1 MAPRQNA
8 IRRVEGSQAWRLSL
22 LGRVGGRPNTGVRMP
37 ASVDTAAGL
46 ELLDVI
52 QLKGVSRFSGCIS
65 VQGDAFTGLLFFRD
79 GQIIHAEAG
88 SLVSEEAFYEIA
100 QRPNTTFTLQ
110 PNVTTTSH
118 TIHRS
123 WQFLL
128 MESQRLVD
136 EARRKNPSGVQ
147 APPAQEKRVDL
158 VDRIRHVAGVVWAS
172 LESKT
177 GVPQASGQS
186 SDPMEEKTAHLG
198 ALARVVGERLRVGE
212 VVGATVQGADRN
224 LLLMAT
230 KAYHL
235 LILVQGGAHAG
246 ATEAEIRKLL
256 AARR

>member
-1 MAPRQNA
+1 
-8 IRRVEGSQAWRLSL
+8 
-22 LGRVGGRPNTGVRMP
+22 MP

-65 VQGDAFTGLLFFRD
+65 VQGDAFNGLLFFRD

-88 SLVSEEAFYEIA
+88 SLVGEEAFYEIA
-100 QRPNTTFTLQ
+100 QRPGTTFTLQ

-136 EARRKNPSGVQ
+136 EARRKNPSAAQ
-147 APPAQEKRVDL
+147 APPAQEKKVDL
-158 VDRIRHVAGVVWAS
+158 VDRIRSVAGVVWAS

-177 GVPQASGQS
+177 GVPQSAGPGA
-186 SDPMEEKTAHLG
+186 DPMEEKTAHLG
-198 ALARVVGERLRVGE
+198 ALARVVGERLRIGE

>member
-1 MAPRQNA
+1 
-8 IRRVEGSQAWRLSL
+8 
-22 LGRVGGRPNTGVRMP
+22 MP

-52 QLKGVSRFSGCIS
+52 QLKGVSRFSGSIS
-65 VQGDAFTGLLFFRD
+65 VQSEGFTGLLFFRD

-88 SLVSEEAFYEIA
+88 SLAGEEAFYEIV
-100 QRPNTTFTLQ
+100 QRSGTAFTLQ

-136 EARRKNPSGVQ
+136 EARRKNP
-147 APPAQEKRVDL
+147 APAPPPPAQEKKVDL
-158 VDRIRHVAGVVWAS
+158 VDRIRGVSGVVWAS

-177 GVPQASGQS
+177 GVPQSAGPGA
-186 SDPMEEKTAHLG
+186 DPMEERTAHLG
-198 ALARVVGERLRVGE
+198 ALARVVGERLNVGE

>member
-1 MAPRQNA
+1 
-8 IRRVEGSQAWRLSL
+8 
-22 LGRVGGRPNTGVRMP
+22 MP

-65 VQGDAFTGLLFFRD
+65 VQGESFNGLLFFRD

-88 SLVSEEAFYEIA
+88 SLAGEEAFYEIA
-100 QRPNTTFTLQ
+100 QRPGAGFTLQ

-118 TIHRS
+118 SIHRS

-136 EARRKNPSGVQ
+136 EARRKNPAG
-147 APPAQEKRVDL
+147 APAAPVQEKKVDL
-158 VDRIRHVAGVVWAS
+158 VDRIRNVPGVVWAS

-177 GVPQASGQS
+177 GVPQSAGS
-186 SDPMEEKTAHLG
+186 SADLMEEKTAHLG
-198 ALARVVGERLRVGE
+198 ALARVVGERLKVGE

>member
-1 MAPRQNA
+1 
-8 IRRVEGSQAWRLSL
+8 
-22 LGRVGGRPNTGVRMP
+22 MP

-52 QLKGVSRFSGCIS
+52 QLKGVSRFSGCIQ
-65 VQGDAFTGLLFFRD
+65 VQGDGFIGLLFFRD

-88 SLVSEEAFYEIA
+88 NLVGEEAFYEVA
-100 QRPNTTFTLQ
+100 QRPGTTFTLQ

-136 EARRKNPSGVQ
+136 EARRKNPSPPPPPV
-147 APPAQEKRVDL
+147 PPAQEKKVDL
-158 VDRIRHVAGVVWAS
+158 VDRIRNVAGVVWAS

-177 GVPQASGQS
+177 GVPQSAGPNA
-186 SDPMEEKTAHLG
+186 DPMEEKTAHLG
-198 ALARVVGERLRVGE
+198 ALARVVGDRLRVGE
-212 VVGATVQGADRN
+212 VVGATVQGTDRN

-256 AARR
+256 AAKR

>member
-1 MAPRQNA
+1 
-8 IRRVEGSQAWRLSL
+8 
-22 LGRVGGRPNTGVRMP
+22 MP
-37 ASVDTAAGL
+37 ASVETAAGL

-65 VQGDAFTGLLFFRD
+65 VQGDAFNGLLFFRD

-88 SLVSEEAFYEIA
+88 SLVGEEAFYEIA
-100 QRPNTTFTLQ
+100 QRPGTTFTLQ

-136 EARRKNPSGVQ
+136 EARRKNPAAAQ
-147 APPAQEKRVDL
+147 APPAPEKKVDL
-158 VDRIRHVAGVVWAS
+158 VDRIRSVAGVVWAS
-172 LESKT
+172 LESKS
-177 GVPQASGQS
+177 GVPAAGPRA
-186 SDPMEEKTAHLG
+186 DPMEEKTAHLG

-212 VVGATVQGADRN
+212 VVGATVQGTDRN

>member
-1 MAPRQNA
+1 
-8 IRRVEGSQAWRLSL
+8 
-22 LGRVGGRPNTGVRMP
+22 MP

-65 VQGDAFTGLLFFRD
+65 VQGDAFNGLLFFRD

-88 SLVSEEAFYEIA
+88 SLLGEEAFYEIA
-100 QRPNTTFTLQ
+100 QRPGTTFTLQ

-136 EARRKNPSGVQ
+136 EARRKNPAAAQ
-147 APPAQEKRVDL
+147 APPAQEKKVDL
-158 VDRIRHVAGVVWAS
+158 VDRIRSVPGVVWAS
-172 LESKT
+172 LESKS
-177 GVPQASGQS
+177 GVPQAGAST
-186 SDPMEEKTAHLG
+186 DPMEEQTAHLG
-198 ALARVVGERLRVGE
+198 ALARVVGERLRIGE
-212 VVGATVQGADRN
+212 VVGATVQGVDRN

-235 LILVQGGAHAG
+235 LILVQGGAHAS

>member
-1 MAPRQNA
+1 
-8 IRRVEGSQAWRLSL
+8 
-22 LGRVGGRPNTGVRMP
+22 MP

-65 VQGDAFTGLLFFRD
+65 VQGDGFSGLLFFRD

-88 SLVSEEAFYEIA
+88 SLVGEEAFYEIA
-100 QRPNTTFTLQ
+100 QRPGTGFTLQ

-136 EARRKNPSGVQ
+136 EARRKNPSAAQ
-147 APPAQEKRVDL
+147 APPPQEKKVDL
-158 VDRIRHVAGVVWAS
+158 VDRIRNVAGVVWAS

-177 GVPQASGQS
+177 GVPQSAGPSA
-186 SDPMEEKTAHLG
+186 DPMEEKTAHLG

-212 VVGATVQGADRN
+212 VVGATVQGSDRN

>member
-1 MAPRQNA
+1 
-8 IRRVEGSQAWRLSL
+8 
-22 LGRVGGRPNTGVRMP
+22 MP

-65 VQGDAFTGLLFFRD
+65 VQGDGFTGLLFFRD

-88 SLVSEEAFYEIA
+88 SLVGEEAFYEIA
-100 QRPNTTFTLQ
+100 QRPGTTFTLQ

-136 EARRKNPSGVQ
+136 EARRKNPVAAQ
-147 APPAQEKRVDL
+147 PAAPVQEKKVDL
-158 VDRIRHVAGVVWAS
+158 VDRIRNVAGVVWAS
-172 LESKT
+172 LESKS
-177 GVPQASGQS
+177 GVLQAGPGA
-186 SDPMEEKTAHLG
+186 DPTEEKTAHLG

-212 VVGATVQGADRN
+212 VVGATVQGTDRN

>member
-1 MAPRQNA
+1 MP
-8 IRRVEGSQAWRLSL
+8 ESL
-22 LGRVGGRPNTGVRMP
+22 EP
-37 ASVDTAAGL
+37 AAGL

-52 QLKGVSRFSGCIS
+52 QLKGVGRFSGSIS
-65 VQGDAFTGLLFFRD
+65 VAGDALTGLIFFRD

-88 SLVSEEAFYEIA
+88 SILGEEAFYAIA
-100 QRPNTTFTLQ
+100 QRPNATFTLQ

-128 MESQRLVD
+128 MESQRIVD
-136 EARRKNPSGVQ
+136 EARRRSATSP
-147 APPAQEKRVDL
+147 PPAAPERRLEL
-158 VDRIRHVAGVVWAS
+158 VDRIRRVPGVVFAA

-177 GVPQASGQS
+177 GVRPGRGPA
-186 SDPMEEKTAHLG
+186 DLNDERTAQLG

-212 VVGATVQGADRN
+212 VVGATVQGGERN

-235 LILVQGGAHAG
+235 VILIQGGPQAV

>member
-1 MAPRQNA
+1 
-8 IRRVEGSQAWRLSL
+8 
-22 LGRVGGRPNTGVRMP
+22 MP

-65 VQGDAFTGLLFFRD
+65 VQGDTFTGLLFFRD

-88 SLVSEEAFYEIA
+88 SLVGEEAFYEIA
-100 QRPNTTFTLQ
+100 QRPSTTFTLQ

-136 EARRKNPSGVQ
+136 EARRKNPSAAQ
-147 APPAQEKRVDL
+147 PPPVQEKKVDL
-158 VDRIRHVAGVVWAS
+158 VDRIRNVAGVVWAS

-177 GVPQASGQS
+177 GVPQGAGPSA
-186 SDPMEEKTAHLG
+186 DPMEEKTAHLG

>member
-1 MAPRQNA
+1 
-8 IRRVEGSQAWRLSL
+8 
-22 LGRVGGRPNTGVRMP
+22 MP

-65 VQGDAFTGLLFFRD
+65 VQGDAFSGMLFFRD

-88 SLVSEEAFYEIA
+88 DQVGEEAFYEIA
-100 QRPNTTFTLQ
+100 QRANTSFTLQ

-136 EARRKNPSGVQ
+136 EARRKNPAAAQ
-147 APPAQEKRVDL
+147 APPPQEKKVDL
-158 VDRIRHVAGVVWAS
+158 VDRIRTVNGVVWAS
-172 LESKT
+172 LESKS
-177 GVPQASGQS
+177 GVPQAAGPSA
-186 SDPMEEKTAHLG
+186 DPMEEKTAHLG

-235 LILVQGGAHAG
+235 LILIQGGAHAG

>member
-1 MAPRQNA
+1 
-8 IRRVEGSQAWRLSL
+8 
-22 LGRVGGRPNTGVRMP
+22 MP

-65 VQGDAFTGLLFFRD
+65 VQGDGFTGLLFFRD

-88 SLVSEEAFYEIA
+88 NLAGEEAFYEVA
-100 QRPNTTFTLQ
+100 QRPGTTFTLQ

-136 EARRKNPSGVQ
+136 EARRKSPSSAS
-147 APPAQEKRVDL
+147 APAGQEKRVDL
-158 VDRIRHVAGVVWAS
+158 VDRIRNVAGVVWAS

-177 GVPQASGQS
+177 GVPQTAGPS

-198 ALARVVGERLRVGE
+198 ALARVVGDRLRVGE
-212 VVGATVQGADRN
+212 VVGATVQGTDRN

>member
-1 MAPRQNA
+1 
-8 IRRVEGSQAWRLSL
+8 
-22 LGRVGGRPNTGVRMP
+22 MP

-65 VQGDAFTGLLFFRD
+65 VQGDGFTGLLFFRD

-88 SLVSEEAFYEIA
+88 ALSGEPAFYEVA
-100 QRPNTTFTLQ
+100 QRPGTSFTLQ

-136 EARRKNPSGVQ
+136 EASRKRPSGQ
-147 APPAQEKRVDL
+147 PPAAPSSAAAPPPQQEKKVDL
-158 VDRIRHVAGVVWAS
+158 VDRIRAVPGVVWAS

-177 GVPQASGQS
+177 GVPQTIGPGA
-186 SDPMEEKTAHLG
+186 DPMEEKTAHLG
-198 ALARVVGERLRVGE
+198 ALARVVGDRLRVGE
-212 VVGATVQGADRN
+212 VVGATVQGTDRN

-235 LILVQGGAHAG
+235 LIVVQGGAHAG

>member
-1 MAPRQNA
+1 
-8 IRRVEGSQAWRLSL
+8 
-22 LGRVGGRPNTGVRMP
+22 MP
-37 ASVDTAAGL
+37 ASVDTAAGR

-65 VQGDAFTGLLFFRD
+65 VQGDAFNGLLFFRD

-88 SLVSEEAFYEIA
+88 SLLGEEAFYEIA
-100 QRPNTTFTLQ
+100 QRPGTTFTLQ

-136 EARRKNPSGVQ
+136 EARRKNPAAAQ
-147 APPAQEKRVDL
+147 PPPVQEKKVDL
-158 VDRIRHVAGVVWAS
+158 VDRIRAVPGVVWAS

-177 GVPQASGQS
+177 GVPQSAGPSA
-186 SDPMEEKTAHLG
+186 DPMEERTAHLG
-198 ALARVVGERLRVGE
+198 ALARVVGERLNVGE